1 MINTVSES
9 NNFDWVKIEENLQ
22 KSGFASFGQ
31 ILSSEQSDELIALYS
46 GCENFRSKVIMSRHN
61 FGKGEYQYF
70 SYPLPARIEAMRRT
84 FYEGLAPIANK
95 WALIMKMGVQYPDTL
110 ERYLSICH
118 EKDQLRPTPLM
129 LKYGEGDFNCLHQD
143 IYGEEMFPIQIA
155 ICLSEPEKDF
165 TGGEFVLTHQRPRM
179 QSVVDVVPMK
189 KGEAIAFA
197 VRERPCEGARG
208 IYKVKVRHGVSKVK
222 SGNRYV
228 LGIIFHDAL

>member
-1 MINTVSES
+1 MVNSVIEDKVL
-9 NNFDWVKIEENLQ
+9 DWGRIEEDLQ
-22 KSGFASFGQ
+22 KAGFASLGQ
-31 ILSSEQSDELIALYS
+31 ILSSEQSDDLVALYS
-46 GCENFRSKVIMSRHN
+46 RDENFRSKVVMSRHN

-70 SYPLPARIEAMRRT
+70 SYPLPVQIEAMRQE
-84 FYEGLAPIANK
+84 FYSGLSPIANK
-95 WALIMKMGVQYPDTL
+95 WATDMKREGRYPEEL
-110 ERYLSICH
+110 GRYLKLCH

-143 IYGEEMFPIQIA
+143 IYGEEVFPIQIA
-155 ICLSEPEKDF
+155 ICLSDPDDDF

-197 VRERPCEGARG
+197 VRERPCEGAKG